1 MLTQA
6 TFIVKENEIVALLGR
21 NGAGKTTSLRSVM
34 GLTPPKA
41 GSIKLR
47 GTELIGKQPFEIAR
61 LGIGYVPDDRR
72 IFPTLTVEENL
83 VLAGRASKRHQ
94 GNWSAQK
101 VFQLFPQLY
110 QKKARE
116 GQALS
121 GGEQKMLA
129 IGRGLM
135 TNPALLLLDEP
146 SEGLAPTVV
155 RALAEAILEIRKS
168 GVAILL
174 ADQNIRF
181 CKKVCER
188 GYIMDRGVIHYE
200 GEIDELWQNEEII
213 KKHLAV

>member
-61 LGIGYVPDDRR
+61 LGIGYAPDDRR

-101 VFQLFPQLY
+101 VFQLFPHLDE
-110 QKKARE
+110 KKARE

-146 SEGLAPTVV
+146 SEGLAPIVIC
-155 RALAEAILEIRKS
+155 ALAEAILEIRKS

-200 GEIDELWQNEEII
+200 GEIDELWQSEEII
-213 KKHLAV
+213 RKHLAV